1 MENPKPA
8 NRPIKRADRTSVD
21 LDEQDPRYA
30 DKPYDFVRFSN
41 KPPQLRSPI
50 GHDRYQSDLL
60 HGRIS
65 LKIHVLQGLHNSTG
79 VTVLGTDLKMPRLK
93 LVKSM
98 VQGEDRR
105 LRIQGSSIKGCI
117 RAIYEAISN
126 SKLGVKSVAKNAV
139 VPERFKPVENI
150 QELCPASHVF
160 GAENWQGLLE
170 FHDAICETEYE
181 ESVVCIP
188 SLWGPQSKCLNYS
201 QNIRGQRLLKG
212 RKFYHSM
219 VKISDKHVDETTN
232 IQIAASMS
240 VFSTHLNFKNMSH
253 AELGCLLISIGQDPE
268 YPLMPKLGLG
278 KSIGLGSVR
287 IEPIDFEI
295 VTNQQDMK
303 ERYKSYKLSSS
314 CLDLQEVQV
323 LIKDCI
329 DCSQKD
335 GLMDRSLLQQLA
347 NILTNQPHKQPPEG
361 VY

>member
-8 NRPIKRADRTSVD
+8 NRPIKRADRTAVD
-21 LDEQDPRYA
+21 LDEQDLRYA

-41 KPPQLRSPI
+41 KPPKLRSPI

-79 VTVLGTDLKMPRLK
+79 VTVLGTDLEMPRLK

-126 SKLGVKSVAKNAV
+126 SKLGVKSTAKNAV
-139 VPERFKPVENI
+139 PDRFKPVENI

-170 FHDAICETEYE
+170 FYDATCETEYE
-181 ESVVCIP
+181 KSVVYIP
-188 SLWGPQSKCLNYS
+188 SLWSPRSTCSNYF

-219 VKISDKHVDETTN
+219 VKVADKYLDETTN
-232 IQIAASMS
+232 VQIAASMS

-303 ERYKSYKLSSS
+303 ERYKFYELSSS
-314 CLDLQEVQV
+314 SLDLQEVQV

-329 DCSQKD
+329 DCSQRD
-335 GLMDRSLLQQLA
+335 ELIDRVLLQQLA
-347 NILTNQPHKQPPEG
+347 NILTDRPCKQPPEG